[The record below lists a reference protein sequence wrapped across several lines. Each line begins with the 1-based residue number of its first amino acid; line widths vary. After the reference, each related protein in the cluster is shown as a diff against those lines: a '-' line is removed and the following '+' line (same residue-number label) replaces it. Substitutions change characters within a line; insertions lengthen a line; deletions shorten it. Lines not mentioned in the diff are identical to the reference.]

1 MTIVII
7 ILIFSIGIVLSL
19 AAATTQL
26 KYGLTKVGPA
36 CRPCPSLC
44 QRDVRLMAD
53 LKPTTRYMVLAD
65 IDKSLVFSPDS
76 CKQEDDCEGKMMI
89 KQTSPHRGSRS
100 AWRMTCWRLMTSQR
114 RLVIRLDLQK
124 CSIIFDDVAIRPAIP
139 HISSKVH

>member
-1 MTIVII
+1 MS
-7 ILIFSIGIVLSL
+7 LIM
-19 AAATTQL
+19 
-26 KYGLTKVGPA
+26 PEEDM
-36 CRPCPSLC
+36 
-44 QRDVRLMAD
+44 DVRLMAD

-114 RLVIRLDLQK
+114 RLVIRLDLQPSVQQSLAFLLK
-124 CSIIFDDVAIRPAIP
+124 YIRKISFSSPLSGKIDPATL
-139 HISSKVH
+139 SSRTA